1 MPPVTATL
9 QQQNNK
15 LSVKNSNNYSWISVL
30 NIKMYVIESFK
41 LNINKQV

>member
-1 MPPVTATL
+1 MPPVTAAL

-15 LSVKNSNNYSWISVL
+15 LSVKNANNYSWIPVQD
-30 NIKMYVIESFK
+30 IKMYVIESFK